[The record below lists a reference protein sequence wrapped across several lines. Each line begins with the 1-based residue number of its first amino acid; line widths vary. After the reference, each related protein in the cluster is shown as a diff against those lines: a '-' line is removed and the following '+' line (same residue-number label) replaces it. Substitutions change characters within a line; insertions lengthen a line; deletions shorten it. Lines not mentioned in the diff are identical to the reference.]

1 MNIII
6 QITSTPY
13 SPRGVRR
20 KGMNNEVQQE
30 GAMSKHTLWCY
41 FYFFKENRRQLV
53 VYLHL
58 HNLMKW
64 SMNKFLLNKPYCML
78 FVEKY
83 VQAIRWDSQ
92 HSQSSDLKHCYS
104 DYRNSSA
111 PFLHDYNWHPHNHH
125 WTSYCTPMTS
135 ALARVLGQNTPA
147 LTKRGLQ
154 QPSNLQ

>member
-1 MNIII
+1 M
-6 QITSTPY
+6 TK
-13 SPRGVRR
+13 RGHVKTHPLMLFLFFLR
-20 KGMNNEVQQE
+20 EQE
-30 GAMSKHTLWCY
+30 TACS
-41 FYFFKENRRQLV
+41 
-53 VYLHL
+53 LHL

-64 SMNKFLLNKPYCML
+64 SMNKFLLNEPYCML

-92 HSQSSDLKHCYS
+92 HSQSSDLKNCYS